1 MKNRKVHAIIFSVI
15 LIAFIVYYFCC
26 MPTYVS
32 HKVMSFSDEPFYN
45 LCSCIF
51 STINKN
57 EIIYNFFWYWVHK
70 IPEWT
75 MLTAIIINGANM
87 IFGFINYKK
96 KWWYYL
102 ILVITIIM
110 SIMLWDCFQIL
121 IHEED
126 MV

>member
-1 MKNRKVHAIIFSVI
+1 M
-15 LIAFIVYYFCC
+15 LY
-26 MPTYVS
+26 
-32 HKVMSFSDEPFYN
+32 
-45 LCSCIF
+45 
-51 STINKN
+51 
-57 EIIYNFFWYWVHK
+57 K
-70 IPEWT
+70 IPEFT

-102 ILVITIIM
+102 ILVITVIM

-121 IHEED
+121 IHEDD

>member
-26 MPTYVS
+26 MPTYV
-32 HKVMSFSDEPFYN
+32 VMKFVGPHDSIYFIWCEIRELILNNDILHSFYN
-45 LCSCIF
+45 ALVF
-51 STINKN
+51 
-57 EIIYNFFWYWVHK
+57 K
-70 IPEWT
+70 IPEYT
-75 MLTAIIINGANM
+75 MPIAIIINGANM
-87 IFGFINYKK
+87 IFGFVNYKK

>member
-1 MKNRKVHAIIFSVI
+1 MKNKNVYIIIFSFI
-15 LIAFIVYYFCC
+15 IISFIAFFVYST
-26 MPTYVS
+26 PTYVHLKALGWS
-32 HKVMSFSDEPFYN
+32 GPKDDILWCISDFFRSSELLYN
-45 LCSCIF
+45 YYCHLRNKTS
-51 STINKN
+51 IN
-57 EIIYNFFWYWVHK
+57 
-70 IPEWT
+70 
-75 MLTAIIINGANM
+75 MIIIALVVNMANM

-121 IHEED
+121 IHEDD

>member
-26 MPTYVS
+26 MPTYILMKILGP
-32 HKVMSFSDEPFYN
+32 HDNMYFIWYKIDSFILNNGILNS
-45 LCSCIF
+45 IF
-51 STINKN
+51 KTLL
-57 EIIYNFFWYWVHK
+57 YK
-70 IPEWT
+70 IPEYT
-75 MLTAIIINGANM
+75 MPIAIIINGANM

-121 IHEED
+121 IHEDD